1 MTSAPVA
8 FAADHA
14 GFDLKQAL
22 IRGFEAEGGQALDL
36 GTHSAESV
44 DYPDMAEALA
54 RCIAEGHTARGV
66 IVCGTGI
73 GIAIAA
79 NRHRHIR
86 AAVCHDVT
94 SARLTR
100 LHNVARGGHGRRKR
114 PTAARP
120 RETRKARQGRSFFV
134 RPRGVYFLART
145 LRVCPGLRPRPI
157 FLANTE
163 RCSA

>member
-54 RCIAEGHTARGV
+54 RCIAEGRAARGV

-100 LHNVARGGHGRRKR
+100 LHNDANVLALGARLIGSEVAADCLR
-114 PTAARP
+114 A
-120 RETRKARQGRSFFV
+120 
-134 RPRGVYFLART
+134 FLATEFEGGRHAR
-145 LRVCPGLRPRPI
+145 RVAKLG
-157 FLANTE
+157 
-163 RCSA
+163 